1 MRLFIYITSVIVFSM
16 SALTEIRA
24 AKGLAA
30 LGNTTRLRLLKLLVK
45 AGIDGLNIGQIQAH
59 LAVPASTLA
68 HHIAA
73 LVQAGLLRQSKQGR
87 EVICRADY
95 GALRGLSAYL
105 LDECCAGVEVDTA
118 DDAA

>member
-1 MRLFIYITSVIVFSM
+1 MATP
-16 SALTEIRA
+16 TEIKA

-45 AGIDGLNIGQIQAH
+45 AGHRGLNIGQIQAR
-59 LAVPASTLA
+59 LAVPSSTLA
-68 HHIAA
+68 HHITA
-73 LVQAGLLRQSKQGR
+73 LLKAGLLTQSRQGR

-95 GALRGLSAYL
+95 GALRGLSTYL
-105 LDECCAGVEVDTA
+105 LDECCVDVEVDTT